1 MKIKLTVLAFFIS
14 MLLTGQVLAFDV
26 GGLSYSV
33 INATDVEVTGRAPG
47 NTATD
52 IVIPDTVV
60 DSGTTYSVTTIG
72 GYAFYINALTSV
84 TIGNSVTAIGVYAFS
99 VNDLTSVIIPDSV
112 TTIGLYAFKG
122 NALTSVTIGNS
133 VPFIGDFAFQSNALT
148 SVIIPDSVTIIGRS
162 AFGYNVLTSV
172 IIPDS
177 VTTIGPNAFSVNA
190 LTSVIIPDSVTTI
203 GWFAFRDNALTSAA
217 FEGDFG
223 NFNLRMFLNNPAL
236 ATITYCD
243 GTTGW
248 PQGLNNGSTTVVT
261 DPIVCLPPGC

>member
-72 GYAFYINALTSV
+72 GYAFYI
-84 TIGNSVTAIGVYAFS
+84 
-99 VNDLTSVIIPDSV
+99 
-112 TTIGLYAFKG
+112 
-122 NALTSVTIGNS
+122 
-133 VPFIGDFAFQSNALT
+133 NALT

>member
-33 INATDVEVTGRAPG
+33 INATDVGVTGRASG

-52 IVIPDTVV
+52 IVIPATVV

-72 GYAFYINALTSV
+72 EFAFFGNA
-84 TIGNSVTAIGVYAFS
+84 
-99 VNDLTSVIIPDSV
+99 LTSVIIPDSV
-112 TTIGLYAFKG
+112 TTIGGGAF
-122 NALTSVTIGNS
+122 
-133 VPFIGDFAFQSNALT
+133 
-148 SVIIPDSVTIIGRS
+148 
-162 AFGYNVLTSV
+162 Y
-172 IIPDS
+172 
-177 VTTIGPNAFSVNA
+177 VNA

-203 GWFAFRDNALTSAA
+203 EFAAFQDNAITSVIIPDSVTTIGYYAFASNALTSVTIGNSVTTIGYYAFVGNALTSVIIPDSVTTIGLSAFSFNTLTSAA

-223 NFNLRMFLNNPAL
+223 TFELDMFLNNPAL

-243 GTTGW
+243 VKTGW
-248 PQGLNNGSTTVVT
+248 PQGFNNDSTIVVT
-261 DPIVCLPPGC
+261 TPIVCLPPGC